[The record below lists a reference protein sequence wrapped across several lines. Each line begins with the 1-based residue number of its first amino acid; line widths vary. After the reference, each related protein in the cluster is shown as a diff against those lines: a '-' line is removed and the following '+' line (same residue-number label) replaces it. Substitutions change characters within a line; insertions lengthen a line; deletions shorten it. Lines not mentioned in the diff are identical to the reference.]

1 MLPRR
6 LSQKHAVSMM
16 IQKGASFGFF
26 SGEENQFQNDFFFF
40 FTNFY
45 IKNKLVNLDQ

>member
-26 SGEENQFQNDFFFF
+26 SGEENQFQNDFFF
-40 FTNFY
+40 TNFY

>member
-40 FTNFY
+40 TNFY

>member
-1 MLPRR
+1 MFPRR

-26 SGEENQFQNDFFFF
+26 SGEENQLQNDFFFF
-40 FTNFY
+40 LLISILKTN
-45 IKNKLVNLDQ
+45 L